1 MTAPRRTVAALA
13 WWVSLAATAAPS
25 RAMPPEMT
33 AEELQGIATSAYQY
47 FYPLITMDVT
57 RRQSTNPAM
66 AGQMGHGPMNQFVN
80 IREFPPANMKLVVR
94 PNFDT
99 LYSSG
104 WLDLRGGPI
113 VLTAAATDGRYYLL
127 PMLDMWTDVF
137 ASPGKRTT
145 GTKAGKWAIVP
156 PGWQGELP
164 AGVDRIDAPTPIVW
178 IIGRTQTN
186 GPSDY
191 AAVHKIQDG
200 FKLEPLAGGGSATP
214 VNISETPIDM
224 KTPPKDLVDAMPAE
238 KYFTYAA
245 ELMKVNPPHV
255 TDEPIIAQLARIG
268 IVAGQSFDFAHADP
282 DVRQALLAAPA
293 AGLAAMKEKVATLA
307 TVVNGWEMNTTTMG
321 VYGTYYL
328 KRAIVAALGL
338 GANLPEDAIYPML
351 LTDSTGKPLVGEG
364 NYVIHFEKGKL
375 PPVNAFWSI
384 TMYDADGFQA
394 ANPINRFAIGDRDK
408 LKFNPDGSLDI
419 YLQHADPGP
428 EKQSNW
434 LPSPASGELGVT
446 MRLYAP
452 RAEALE
458 GFWTPPPVVKK

>member
-1 MTAPRRTVAALA
+1 
-13 WWVSLAATAAPS
+13 
-25 RAMPPEMT
+25 MPPEMT
-33 AEELQGIATSAYQY
+33 AEELQGIATNAYLY

-57 RRQSTNPAM
+57 RRQATDPAT
-66 AGQMGHGPMNQFVN
+66 AGEMGHGPMNQFVSM
-80 IREFPPANMKLVVR
+80 REFPPADMRIVVR

-104 WLDLRGGPI
+104 WLDLRGGPVI
-113 VLTAAATDGRYYLL
+113 MSAADTGGRYYLL

-164 AGVDRIDAPTPIVW
+164 AGVARIDAPTPIVW

-186 GPSDY
+186 GPADY
-191 AAVHKIQDG
+191 EAVHKIQDG
-200 FKLEPLAGGGSATP
+200 FKLEPLAGAGAAAAP
-214 VNISETPIDM
+214 IAETPIDM
-224 KTPPKDLVDAMPAE
+224 KLAPKDQVDAMSAE
-238 KYFTYAA
+238 KFFTYAS
-245 ELMKVNPPHV
+245 ELMKVIPPHV

-268 IVAGQSFDFAHADP
+268 IVPGQSFDFARADP
-282 DVRQALLAAPA
+282 DVQRALQAAPA
-293 AGLAAMKEKVATLA
+293 AGLTAMKKKLPTLA
-307 TVVNGWEMNTTTMG
+307 LVANGWEMNTTTMG

-351 LTDSTGKPLVGEG
+351 LADSTGKPLAGEG
-364 NYVIHFEKGKL
+364 NYVIHFEKDQL
-375 PPVNAFWSI
+375 PPVDAFWSI
-384 TMYDADGFQA
+384 TMYDADGFQV

-408 LKFNPDGSLDI
+408 LKFNADGSLDLYI
-419 YLQHADPGP
+419 QHADPGP

-452 RAEALE
+452 REAALD
-458 GFWTPPPVVKK
+458 GTWTPPPVVKQ